1 MSFNKKQYNKQYYE
15 ANKEKIKQQTKT
27 YRLTNRDKTKQ
38 YQKQYRLTNKIK
50 TKQYRLTN
58 REKLKEYFKQYQ
70 KLNKDKI
77 SEREKTYRLTNKT
90 KTKQYRLTNKIK
102 TKQYRLTNREKLKEY
117 FKQYQKLNKDKRRKY
132 LKNKYKI
139 NKNFRILILL
149 RNRVQK
155 TLTTYTKTG
164 KISSSRSY
172 GIDYQSIINYLSPLP
187 ENIQDYNLHH
197 TKPLFTFNFINED
210 ESTNLQEIKKA
221 FAPENHKLLLTE
233 DHRKLNHRNIC

>member
-38 YQKQYRLTNKIK
+38 YQ
-50 TKQYRLTN
+50 
-58 REKLKEYFKQYQ
+58 
-70 KLNKDKI
+70 
-77 SEREKTYRLTNKT
+77 
-90 KTKQYRLTNKIK
+90 KQYRLTNKIK